1 MTPRFL
7 ILASLIIASI
17 AYSQNETSD
26 RALSE
31 SVKVVSTAT
40 NLSGIAAILRRIPED
55 GKIVV
60 VDLIEDGP
68 GAKAGLMI
76 NDVITEVDG
85 HPTSGE
91 ELERVVTRLRG
102 APETKVSLKIERSG
116 ASQTINIVR
125 DLVRLKENVTP
136 VEIMVKGDRYWIG
149 EQEMDLSMIVKILND
164 RASRDKSWPIKI
176 KVDKETLDAAL
187 QSVLLKCRH
196 ANLINFEV
204 ISPTN
209 TTDKTTQ

>member
-1 MTPRFL
+1 LLQLHDKSPSSHEFQGWKRCGAWL
-7 ILASLIIASI
+7 PGP
-17 AYSQNETSD
+17 Q
-26 RALSE
+26 
-31 SVKVVSTAT
+31 STEAWRT
-40 NLSGIAAILRRIPED
+40 YLQ
-55 GKIVV
+55 
-60 VDLIEDGP
+60 
-68 GAKAGLMI
+68 
-76 NDVITEVDG
+76 TE
-85 HPTSGE
+85 
-91 ELERVVTRLRG
+91 
-102 APETKVSLKIERSG
+102 I
-116 ASQTINIVR
+116 
-125 DLVRLKENVTP
+125 VTP